1 MREFLRFKKRLKC
14 SDGIKATV
22 QQNILSSFHQRI
34 GGTMDK
40 FLELIAEDI
49 EFGAT
54 EILKDTCET
63 RREDQLVLPSACQEK
78 HQVISPTTAHR
89 QEVLPQIDNLCNFL
103 DSTENVSINSSEAIV
118 SSNSTNKLWTKK
130 KRDTSYHYIEKLQYR
145 HTSFTKTLKKLAEN
159 LAQQCD
165 DEIKTTIFNLDKRK
179 LDTFYTENIYNNIE
193 PRRIILPTSPEVIT
207 PTQPVIVSNSH
218 LPLKSL
224 RLPMLTDKQNYNVAS
239 FQTTSQEPS
248 PSLANVAQCIIAT
261 YIKFAEDQWK
271 E

>member
-22 QQNILSSFHQRI
+22 QQNILSSFHQSI

-49 EFGAT
+49 EFGAI

-63 RREDQLVLPSACQEK
+63 RREDQLVLPSASQEK

-130 KRDTSYHYIEKLQYR
+130 EKTR
-145 HTSFTKTLKKLAEN
+145 HIIPLHRKASVQAHNFHKDVEETR
-159 LAQQCD
+159 
-165 DEIKTTIFNLDKRK
+165 RK
-179 LDTFYTENIYNNIE
+179 LGTA
-193 PRRIILPTSPEVIT
+193 V
-207 PTQPVIVSNSH
+207 
-218 LPLKSL
+218 
-224 RLPMLTDKQNYNVAS
+224 
-239 FQTTSQEPS
+239 
-248 PSLANVAQCIIAT
+248 
-261 YIKFAEDQWK
+261 
-271 E
+271 

>member
-1 MREFLRFKKRLKC
+1 MKEFLRFKKRLKY

-22 QQNILSSFHQRI
+22 QQNILSSFHQSI

-49 EFGAT
+49 EFGAI

-63 RREDQLVLPSACQEK
+63 RREDQLVLPSARQEK
-78 HQVISPTTAHR
+78 HQVISLTTAHC

-145 HTSFTKTLKKLAEN
+145 HTTFTKTLKKLAEN

-193 PRRIILPTSPEVIT
+193 PRRIILSTSPEVIT

-224 RLPMLTDKQNYNVAS
+224 RLLMLTDKQNYNVAS

-248 PSLANVAQCIIAT
+248 PSLANVVQCIIAT